1 MESHKER
8 WKNLKCILLSE
19 IHVCLWVLSGFSPFW
34 LFVTL
39 WTVLSGC
46 SLCGILQARI
56 LEWVAFLSSRG
67 SSRLRDRT
75 RVSCIAGGFFTHWDT
90 WDEPF
95 WKGWI
100 LCDCSY
106 MTFWKRQSCG
116 DNTDIS
122 GCREGEREMNRQSS
136 EDFGI
141 AKILQWYHD
150 SGYMSLCICSD
161 SHQECCCTL
170 DYSPV

>member
-1 MESHKER
+1 MCACECSAASVLSDSLWPCGLYSVR
-8 WKNLKCILLSE
+8 LLSP
-19 IHVCLWVLSGFSPFW
+19 WNSP
-34 LFVTL
+34 
-39 WTVLSGC
+39 GKN
-46 SLCGILQARI
+46 
-56 LEWVAFLSSRG
+56 
-67 SSRLRDRT
+67 T
-75 RVSCIAGGFFTHWDT
+75 RVGCLSLLQGIFPTQGSNPCLLHCRRIFYPLRHL
-90 WDEPF
+90 
-95 WKGWI
+95 GWAI
-100 LCDCSY
+100 L
-106 MTFWKRQSCG
+106 KRLNIVWLQLH
-116 DNTDIS
+116 DVLKKANNTDIS